1 MADFLRFLIGLSLFA
16 AFVETALYLAFN
28 RWYYAHGP
36 RLRREEWQSTASVAE
51 AQAFVKQATW
61 EGSLVGRLR
70 GDVVCL
76 RMRGWT
82 WGLLPRVSLRFEASD
97 HGAVFICETRPFLGV
112 IWLFAAAV
120 SIISADIHL
129 IAGGVVLI
137 GLGVYSYALWKS
149 EARRISRLAPLRG
162 ALADIGVRI
171 CLNCGYDLHG
181 LSESRPCPECGS
193 AAEHRIGAIGI
204 ETIRRHLDERA
215 ELRRRSDALQVVLG
229 IPLCFVGPVV
239 IGTMLWAA
247 GTMLLQAWLPWWLFI
262 AALSILMIPLLL
274 RLEMQTAGQY
284 LSDSVRTIGDRF
296 PDAMPVTF
304 GGHVGAGGMTGRA
317 LATVLMNPEGIAS
330 MFVEVFL
337 AGPRMVLR
345 SRSQRRMA
353 KALERVDKHR
363 TAEVVSKMLSRV
375 GGMPPGELLKEGE
388 RIGDVLP
395 SVTWLSFYGWIGVTT
410 KVDRVFLFSE
420 SREALRAA
428 DS

>member
-1 MADFLRFLIGLSLFA
+1 MVDFLRFLIGLSLFA

-51 AQAFVKQATW
+51 AQAFVEEAAW
-61 EGSLVGRLR
+61 EGPLVGRMR
-70 GDVVCL
+70 GDLVCL
-76 RMRGWT
+76 RLREWT
-82 WGLLPRVSLRFEASD
+82 WGLLPRVCLRFEASD
-97 HGAVFICETRPFLGV
+97 HGAVFICETRPFFGV

-120 SIISADIHL
+120 SIVAADIH
-129 IAGGVVLI
+129 IIVGVVVLM
-137 GLGVYSYALWKS
+137 GLSIYSFALWRM
-149 EARRISRLAPLRG
+149 EARRVSRLAPLRG

-171 CLNCGYDLHG
+171 CLNCRYDLHG
-181 LSESRPCPECGS
+181 LGENRPCPECGH
-193 AAEHRIGAIGI
+193 AAGHGVGPIGI

-215 ELRRRSDALQVVLG
+215 ELRRRTEAMQIALG
-229 IPLCFVGPVV
+229 IPLCLVGPVV

-247 GTMLLQAWLPWWLFI
+247 SSMLIHTWLPWWLI
-262 AALSILMIPLLL
+262 VSGLSMVMIPLLF
-274 RLEMQTAGQY
+274 RMERKTGGDY
-284 LSDSVRTIGDRF
+284 LSESMREISVRY
-296 PDAMPVTF
+296 PDARLIMSGEYLGVSAA
-304 GGHVGAGGMTGRA
+304 AGLG
-317 LATVLMNPEGIAS
+317 LATVIMNPGTVSA

-375 GGMPPGELLKEGE
+375 GGMPPEELLKDGA

-395 SVTWLSFYGWIGVTT
+395 SVTWLSFYGWIGVTA
-410 KVDRVFLFSE
+410 KVDRVFLFTE